1 MTLLTVYFASPEA
14 YAEANAQQNVSRAQQ
29 NGAHTQQ
36 VSTASPVSR
45 NSQAS
50 SNSHLPSA
58 ASPILRN
65 TQQAA
70 NRSAYEFQHQTLTQM
85 VELPELPQYS
95 GQMSFVTGTYF
106 PNAKS
111 GASYTLK
118 MRSIECQEAV
128 RDWYKAA
135 LQQSGWKLEQAMCNE
150 HTVAAWKGKLL
161 VQVIVDK
168 PSHARFR
175 SDVLLRYRS
184 GS

>member
-1 MTLLTVYFASPEA
+1 MTLLTIYFASPEA
-14 YAEANAQQNVSRAQQ
+14 YAEGNAQQNVSRS
-29 NGAHTQQ
+29 QQ
-36 VSTASPVSR
+36 VSANSPVSR
-45 NSQAS
+45 N
-50 SNSHLPSA
+50 H
-58 ASPILRN
+58 
-65 TQQAA
+65 QQAL

-95 GQMSFVTGTYF
+95 GQMSFVNGTYF

-118 MRSIECQEAV
+118 MRAIESQQAV

-135 LQQSGWKLEQAMCNE
+135 LQQSGWKLETVMCSE
-150 HTVAAWKGKLL
+150 HTVAAWKGKVL

-175 SDVLLRYRS
+175 SDVLLRYRC
-184 GS
+184 GG